1 MPQGS
6 EGRAIEDKVSGKYYD
21 EMEEVARKYEN
32 DAKKRHE
39 ATEEYYN
46 QEKLLIESC
55 QLNEKRPRHN
65 GETNAHCV
73 GVYLVA
79 HKCGENKDLARVF
92 TKVTNL
98 EALIF
103 YCLLI
108 ATYSNISVN
117 HICICISYYFHQYKR
132 ILQ

>member
-21 EMEEVARKYEN
+21 EMEEVALKYEN

-79 HKCGENKDLARVF
+79 HKCGDNKDLARVF

-103 YCLLI
+103 GSVVRPSCSPLSSH
-108 ATYSNISVN
+108 AHNFIS
-117 HICICISYYFHQYKR
+117 
-132 ILQ
+132 L